1 VDPPE
6 ELVAD
11 AELDV
16 LPPALGELPPALLL
30 LLLLLPHAV
39 AESAI
44 STVASAAGAADLN
57 LTARTSSSKIIPYAM
72 PPYCE
77 YGSHELNS
85 REEGWPAVVRRSRRY
100 ASRSRRV

>member
-1 VDPPE
+1 MTELLTGVVDPPE

-16 LPPALGELPPALLL
+16 LAPALDELPPALL

-44 STVASAAGAADLN
+44 STEANAAGAADLN
-57 LTARTSSSKIIPYAM
+57 LTARTSSSKY
-72 PPYCE
+72 
-77 YGSHELNS
+77 L
-85 REEGWPAVVRRSRRY
+85 VRD
-100 ASRSRRV
+100 VTLL